1 MIFEAGNLP
10 VKQLPGAVDSRN
22 QKKVLFQTGNWQLL
36 TANSTSYGTLR
47 RVTPAQVGRVTW
59 MIVSLFVVETL
70 VFGLSVLP
78 AFAFWSWSM
87 EWVPNPWIL
96 RPAVVAMSL
105 IPAYLVFAFA
115 LIALSAFSTKICGW
129 RTAPNGAWKLSD
141 LEWPLLD
148 WSRYMVSTH
157 VVRVLVGTFFR
168 ASFLWTLYMR
178 WNGARMGRG
187 VHINS
192 LSISD
197 HNMLDFGDGVVLGE
211 NVHLSGHTVEAG
223 MVKTGT
229 VKLGRYVTV
238 GLGSMV
244 GINVEAGE
252 KCQIGAM
259 SVVLKGTRLDA
270 ESVYVGVPVRK
281 VERNSPAAATVETAL
296 LDA

>member
-1 MIFEAGNLP
+1 LP
-10 VKQLPGAVDSRN
+10 
-22 QKKVLFQTGNWQLL
+22 
-36 TANSTSYGTLR
+36 
-47 RVTPAQVGRVTW
+47 RVTPAQTGRVIWTVLS
-59 MIVSLFVVETL
+59 ILVVETI

-78 AFAFWSWSM
+78 AFTFWSWTM
-87 EWVPNPWIL
+87 EWVPRPMIL
-96 RPAVVAMSL
+96 RPAIVAMSL

-129 RTAPNGAWKLSD
+129 RTRPNGMWKLRD

-148 WSRYMVSTH
+148 WSRYMISTH

-178 WNGARMGRG
+178 WNGAKMGRG

-197 HNMLDFGDGVVLGE
+197 HNMLEFGDGVVLGE
-211 NVHLSGHTVEAG
+211 NVHLSGHTVEGG

-259 SVVLKGTRLDA
+259 SAVLKGTKLDA
-270 ESVYVGVPVRK
+270 NSVYVGVPVRK
-281 VERNSPAAATVETAL
+281 IERNQPAAVLETAL

>member
-1 MIFEAGNLP
+1 MR
-10 VKQLPGAVDSRN
+10 AV
-22 QKKVLFQTGNWQLL
+22 
-36 TANSTSYGTLR
+36 TA
-47 RVTPAQVGRVTW
+47 AQIGRVTW
-59 MIVSLFVVETL
+59 TVISIFVVETI

-78 AFAFWSWSM
+78 AFTFWSWTM
-87 EWVPNPWIL
+87 TWVPDPMII
-96 RPAVVAMSL
+96 RPAIVAMSL

-115 LIALSAFSTKICGW
+115 LIALSALSTKICGW
-129 RTAPNGAWKLSD
+129 RTAPNGAWKLRD

-148 WSRYMVSTH
+148 WSRYMISTH

-178 WNGARMGRG
+178 RNGARMGRG

-197 HNMLDFGDGVVLGE
+197 HNMLEFGDGVVIGE
-211 NVHLSGHTVEAG
+211 NVHLSGHTVEGG
-223 MVKTGT
+223 MVKTGP

-259 SVVLKGTRLDA
+259 SAVLKGTVLDA
-270 ESVYVGVPVRK
+270 NAVYVGVPVRK
-281 VERNSPAAATVETAL
+281 VERSSPAALIEAAL
-296 LDA
+296 QDA